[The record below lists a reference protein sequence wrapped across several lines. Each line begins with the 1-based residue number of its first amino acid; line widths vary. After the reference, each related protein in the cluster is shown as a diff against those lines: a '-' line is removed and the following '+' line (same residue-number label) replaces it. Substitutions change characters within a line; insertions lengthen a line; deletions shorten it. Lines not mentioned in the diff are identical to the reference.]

1 MSSSG
6 RSRLLAL
13 VGFTLSMAGGAV
25 HATTTPYFSP
35 QAPKADLNSP
45 TPPPLTSAT
54 VAQVTAFSQ
63 AVTVLGG
70 QEFEAGLRNFSYAG
84 GTATLSSGATVV
96 KDGNASTTDLG
107 VGRYNMTRNLPPTV
121 TGDPDFGKWLEASSD
136 FRYTF
141 SRAISAFSFL
151 GTDFGDFDGVFSLEF
166 LSGGTQVY
174 SSGTTITNPGGNGN
188 LLYFGAVST
197 VSFDTV
203 VFHITQLPGTVNV
216 DVLGFD
222 SFVVGLANGTVPEPT
237 SLALVG
243 LALCAAGWARK
254 GKQAA

>member
-1 MSSSG
+1 MSSFG

-13 VGFTLSMAGGAV
+13 TGFALFMAGGAV

-35 QAPKADLNSP
+35 QTSKVDLTSA
-45 TPPPLTSAT
+45 TPPPLTSTT
-54 VAQVTAFSQ
+54 VAKIAAFNQ
-63 AVTVLGG
+63 QVTVLGG
-70 QEFEAGLRNFSYAG
+70 NEFETGLRNFGYAG
-84 GTATLSSGATVV
+84 GTATLSSGAPVV
-96 KDGNASTTDLG
+96 KDGNLSTTDLTI
-107 VGRYNMTRNLPPTV
+107 GRYNMTPNLPVTV

-141 SRAISAFSFL
+141 SRAISAFSFF
-151 GTDFGDFDGVFSLEF
+151 GTDFGDFGGAFSLEF
-166 LSGGTQVY
+166 LSGGTQIY
-174 SSGTTITNPGGNGN
+174 SSGTTIANPGGNGN
-188 LLYFGAVST
+188 VLYFGAVST

-203 VFHITQLPGTVNV
+203 VFHIAQLPGTNNL